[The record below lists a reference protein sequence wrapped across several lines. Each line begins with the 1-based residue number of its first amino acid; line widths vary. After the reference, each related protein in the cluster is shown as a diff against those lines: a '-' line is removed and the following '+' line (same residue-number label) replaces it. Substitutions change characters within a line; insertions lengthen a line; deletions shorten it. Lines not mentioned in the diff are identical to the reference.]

1 MPKKKPPR
9 TQSGRQIVG
18 SSLYNRA
25 KTVILNPNQIK
36 GMQINSH
43 CRLSCRMRRSVTQT
57 LLIMKLA
64 TVILLSTC
72 LQVSA
77 SGFSQKITLSEK
89 NAPLEK
95 VFMAIEKQTSYVF
108 FFDYA
113 LLNKSNKLSIETK
126 NSSLEEVLEKCF
138 KDQPL
143 TYSIV
148 GKTIVIKRRD
158 EESTIAS
165 ANKLIAPPLV
175 AEVKGK
181 VTNEN
186 GDPLAGASVVIKN
199 SNSGTQ
205 TGADGS
211 FTIDA
216 APNAILLVSFVG
228 YESKEI
234 LVKNNQQTLNITLT
248 AQENKTSEIVVIGY
262 GTARKKDVTGS
273 VSQVKAADIRS
284 FPTTNIIQALSGRAA
299 GVQVMQNNGSPGG
312 SISVR
317 IRGTNS
323 IYGGNEPLYVVDG
336 FPVSGNPTF
345 LQNADI
351 ESIDILKDAS
361 SIAIYGARGAN
372 GVVMITTKSGKKT
385 GRAFVDFESGY
396 SIQMPAKKM
405 KLMNAQQYALFYNE
419 QAVNDNATPFF
430 TQQQIEEFGKSPG
443 TDWQGLVMHNAP
455 LFSNN
460 LNINGGNEKTQYSFS
475 IGTFLQDG
483 IVRNSDFDRYSVR
496 TVLSHEISKVFSVS
510 SNLSLVKI
518 MSNRQNSGR
527 GNRGSDLISGM
538 MSAPPTLSPFTQ
550 TGAYRRLN
558 TAYPFISN
566 AINNPLTTIN
576 NVTDKIDAD
585 RILANVAFTI
595 KPIKNF
601 TLKVSGGVERSTD
614 RTDIYARIDTTTNY
628 TGYAEVS
635 SAQRTSFLN
644 ENIATYSNKFGIHG
658 LTVTAGFTYQDN
670 TFTTLS
676 GNGTGFISDVTESY
690 NLGLAESPGIPGSY
704 YEKWVMLS
712 GLGRVNYSLLD
723 KYLLTLSY
731 RADGSSRFTDKWGYF
746 PSAALAW
753 RLSDEAFLK
762 PISFISDL
770 KLRASYGSVGNPSIN
785 PYATLNQ
792 LSASK
797 TIFGDALYNALAPG
811 GTLPRP
817 LKWESTDQFDI
828 GLDAAILDNQIR
840 ITFDYYRKVTRDLLN
855 KVQLPS
861 STGYYDMLQNI
872 GKVENKGFEIGVDA
886 NVLRR
891 GPVKWNVSVNF
902 SRSKNKVLK
911 LYGSQDIYGEGLY
924 TGNLNDFINLLRE
937 GQPMSVFY
945 GYKETGYNNNGIPVF
960 EDINKDGVITAADK
974 TYIGNPNPDFI
985 FGFNSSLA
993 YKGFDLTIFIQG
1005 SQGNDI
1011 FNLNK
1016 ATALDLGMGLN
1027 QLAEVYTN
1035 HWTPAN
1041 PHAKYPKL
1049 TRSLPGNMSDRFVED
1064 GSFLRFRNIQ
1074 LAYNLNGTKIGVRW
1088 LRNAQIYISGQN
1100 LITFTKYSWYDPEMN
1115 VFGGS
1120 NSIRQ
1125 GIDYFSYPTSKPV
1138 TFGIRCGF

>member
-1 MPKKKPPR
+1 
-9 TQSGRQIVG
+9 
-18 SSLYNRA
+18 
-25 KTVILNPNQIK
+25 
-36 GMQINSH
+36 MQINSH
-43 CRLSCRMRRSVTQT
+43 CRLSCRMRQSVTQT

-89 NAPLEK
+89 NVPLEK

-148 GKTIVIKRRD
+148 GKTIVIKRRE
-158 EESTIAS
+158 EESNIAS
-165 ANKLIAPPLV
+165 ADKPITPPL
-175 AEVKGK
+175 AIEVKGK
-181 VTNEN
+181 VTNES
-186 GDPLAGASVVIKN
+186 GDPLAGASIVVKN
-199 SNSGTQ
+199 SNTGTQ
-205 TGADGS
+205 TDADGL

-216 APNAILLVSFVG
+216 PANAILLISFVG
-228 YESKEI
+228 YETKEI
-234 LVKNNQQTLNITLT
+234 PVKNNNETLSITLT
-248 AQENKTSEIVVIGY
+248 AQENKASEIVVIGY

-372 GVVMITTKSGKKT
+372 GVIMITTKSGKKS
-385 GRAFVDFESGY
+385 GRTFVDFESGY

-419 QAVNDNATPFF
+419 QALNDNATPFF
-430 TQQQIEEFGKSPG
+430 TSQQIEEFGKSPG

-460 LNINGGNEKTQYSFS
+460 LNVNGGNEKTQYSFS

-496 TVLSHEISKVFSVS
+496 TVLSHEISKIFSVS

-518 MSNRQNSGR
+518 VSNQQNSGR

-576 NVTDKIDAD
+576 NVTDKMDAD
-585 RILANVAFTI
+585 RILANVAFTV
-595 KPIKNF
+595 KPFKNF
-601 TLKVSGGVERSTD
+601 TFKVSGGVERSTD
-614 RTDIYARIDTTTNY
+614 RVDKYAKIDTTTNF
-628 TGYAEVS
+628 TGEAEVRS
-635 SAQRTSFLN
+635 SQRTSFLN

-690 NLGLAESPGIPGSY
+690 NLGLAGSPGIPGSY

-731 RADGSSRFTDKWGYF
+731 RADGSSRFTNKWGYF

-753 RLSDEAFLK
+753 RISDETFFK
-762 PISFISDL
+762 SINFVSDL
-770 KLRASYGSVGNPSIN
+770 KLRASYGSVGNPSIS

-811 GTLPRP
+811 GTLPRS

-828 GLDAAILDNQIR
+828 GLDAAILDHQIR
-840 ITFDYYRKVTRDLLN
+840 ITFDYYRKVTHDLLN
-855 KVQLPS
+855 SVQLPAS
-861 STGYYDMLQNI
+861 MGYDNMLQNI

-886 NVLRR
+886 NVLKN

-911 LYGSQDIYGEGLY
+911 LYASQDIYAGGIY
-924 TGNLNDFINLLRE
+924 TGSLNDFVNLLRE
-937 GQPMSVFY
+937 GQPMSIFY
-945 GYKETGYNNNGIPVF
+945 GYKETGYNDKGIPVF
-960 EDINKDGVITAADK
+960 EDINKDGSINAADK
-974 TYIGNPNPDFI
+974 TYIGDPNPDFI
-985 FGFNSSLA
+985 YGFNSSLA
-993 YKGFDLTIFIQG
+993 YKGFDLTVFIQG

-1027 QLAEVYTN
+1027 QLADVYTN
-1035 HWTPAN
+1035 HWSPTN
-1041 PHAKYPKL
+1041 PNAKYPKL

-1064 GSFLRFRNIQ
+1064 GSYLRFRNIQ

-1100 LITFTKYSWYDPEMN
+1100 LITLTKYSWYDPEMN

-1125 GIDYFSYPTSKPV
+1125 GIDYFSYPTSKSV